1 MAVGET
7 RQRNPFRPGFN
18 QPPRVLAGRDGVVTA
33 AGEALDVAA
42 LDGRTPRPLVLV
54 GSRGVGKTVLLG
66 EIATVAASRHGW
78 LAVRVEIRPGV
89 AFTAQLI
96 ERLDAARELLAETP
110 EGGRFKVESVK
121 ARMAAFGAS
130 GEIALSRRP
139 PVPAGED
146 LALDRALTAACVA
159 ALGRG
164 TGLMVAVDEL
174 QLAKRRELGD
184 FAATLQQHV
193 PDDWPLVVVVA
204 GLPTIRDPTRS
215 VTYFER
221 GEWHELGLLDRD
233 DTLLALVGPAAAA
246 GRPLD
251 EGAAEMLAK
260 ASGGYPF
267 AVQVLG
273 HHAWRV
279 SSGASR
285 ITEAHAVEAVP
296 RADAE
301 LADGLYASRWEG
313 AAPKEQDYLGAVAHL
328 MRKGEPVTGSEVA
341 RHLGTTPRELSYL
354 RDRLLK
360 KGTLVAVGRT
370 LQFPVP
376 GMADWIDR
384 R

>member
-1 MAVGET
+1 MA
-7 RQRNPFRPGFN
+7 RQANPFRPGFN
-18 QPPRVLAGRDGVVTA
+18 QPPLVLAGRDGVLA
-33 AGEALDVAA
+33 AAEEALDVAA

-78 LAVRVEIRPGV
+78 LAVRMEIRPGV
-89 AFTAQLI
+89 AFTSQIL
-96 ERLDAARELLAETP
+96 ERLDAARELLADTP
-110 EGGRFKVESVK
+110 AGGRFELQSVK
-121 ARMAAFGAS
+121 ARLAAFGAS
-130 GEIALSRRP
+130 GEIGLSRRP
-139 PVPAGED
+139 PAPAGED
-146 LALDRALTAACVA
+146 LALDRTLTATCGA
-159 ALGRG
+159 ALERG
-164 TGLMVAVDEL
+164 TGLVVAVDEL
-174 QLAKRRELGD
+174 QLARRPELGD

-221 GEWHELGLLDRD
+221 GEWHELGLLDRH

-251 EGAAEMLAK
+251 DEAAEVLAE

-273 HHAWRV
+273 HHAWRQ
-279 SSGASR
+279 SSGARR
-285 ITEAHAVEAVP
+285 INEAHAAAAVP
-296 RADAE
+296 RAEAE

-313 AAPKEQDYLGAVAHL
+313 AAPKEQDYLLAVASL
-328 MRKGEPVTGSEVA
+328 MGEGEPVTGADVA
-341 RHLGTTPRELSYL
+341 RHLGATPREMSYL

-360 KGTLVAVGRT
+360 KGTLVAMGRS

-376 GMADWIDR
+376 GMADWINR